1 MADLA
6 KMRTAAQAG
15 NLLQEPSAGGSGT
28 IGQLTEVAKAF
39 GMDMPK
45 MAQERDKLLVELSNA
60 KNDAH
65 KAEAKAELSRV
76 ESQIE
81 SLKTLMTSNQGQ
93 PNDPLRDMAVE
104 MAKTALQNSQGGGDH
119 NDPVASAYK
128 QFVMNKT
135 LEDLEAARNPVSV
148 QDQVGGAVETLR
160 AIRELGA
167 AFAPPA
173 PPPPPQST
181 FTPEKQMELELK
193 KLEIEQQLEIYRINK
208 ENEAATQRASSMQ
221 DAIKMVG
228 NALEGIG
235 KSVADSLLT
244 RSPGYSPSADL
255 PPPAPSNM
263 IDDSEM
269 IQSPS
274 DVGEDDDALVGNLE
288 CPDCGVEA
296 VYVTARMYNAGQRG
310 EKVEAACVACGA
322 KHELGDPE
330 PEDGQGPGTPQPFAP
345 PENPAPIPQS
355 ASAHRGR
362 RTDPHAEDSSGT
374 TRNGKERP
382 QRRNFVS
389 VD

>member
-15 NLLQEPSAGGSGT
+15 NLLQEPASSGSGT

-45 MAQERDKLLVELSNA
+45 MAQERDKLLVELSTA
-60 KNDAH
+60 KNDAQ

-76 ESQIE
+76 EHQIDG
-81 SLKTLMTSNQGQ
+81 LRTMLTNNQA
-93 PNDPLRDMAVE
+93 PANDPLRDMAVE
-104 MAKTALQNSQGGGDH
+104 MAKAAMQKSQGGGDD
-119 NDPVASAYK
+119 DPVASAYR

-135 LEDLEAARNPVSV
+135 LEDLEMARNPVSV

-173 PPPPPQST
+173 PPPAPSPT
-181 FTPEKQMELELK
+181 FSPERQMELELK
-193 KLEIEQQLEIYRINK
+193 KLEVEQQLEIYRINK
-208 ENEAATQRASSMQ
+208 ETEAATQRASSMQ

-228 NALEGIG
+228 NALEGVG
-235 KSVADSLLT
+235 KSVADSLMAK
-244 RSPGYSPSADL
+244 SPGYAPSADI
-255 PPPAPSNM
+255 PESAPANM
-263 IDDSEM
+263 VDDSGM
-269 IQSPS
+269 MKSPN
-274 DVGEDDDALVGNLE
+274 DVGEDEDALVGKLE
-288 CPDCGVEA
+288 CPDCGQEA

-310 EKVEAACVACGA
+310 ELVEAACVACGS

-330 PEDGQGPGTPQPFAP
+330 PGDPEPGEDGQGPIPPPAFSP
-345 PENPAPIPQS
+345 PEPQS
-355 ASAHRGR
+355 SEVPSAGP
-362 RTDPHAEDSSGT
+362 D
-374 TRNGKERP
+374 RNGKERP
-382 QRRNFVS
+382 GRRNFIS

>member
-15 NLLQEPSAGGSGT
+15 NLLQEPSAGGTGT

-60 KNDAH
+60 KNDAQ

-81 SLKTLMTSNQGQ
+81 GLKTMLSNNQA
-93 PNDPLRDMAVE
+93 PANDPLRDMAVE
-104 MAKTALQNSQGGGDH
+104 MAKTALQNSQGGGDS

-173 PPPPPQST
+173 PPPAPQST
-181 FTPEKQMELELK
+181 FSPEKQMELELK

-244 RSPGYSPSADL
+244 RSSGYVPSADI
-255 PPPAPSNM
+255 PTPDPSNM

-274 DVGEDDDALVGNLE
+274 DVGEEDDALVGKLE
-288 CPDCGVEA
+288 CPDCGQEA

-310 EKVEAACVACGA
+310 EKVEAACVACGS
-322 KHELGDPE
+322 KHELGDSE
-330 PEDGQGPGTPQPFAP
+330 PEDDQTPVQPQAFAP
-345 PENPAPIPQS
+345 PKDAPPPVPTGVRETDLS
-355 ASAHRGR
+355 A
-362 RTDPHAEDSSGT
+362 PGT

>member
-15 NLLQEPSAGGSGT
+15 NLLQEPSAGGAGT

-60 KNDAH
+60 KNDAQ

-81 SLKTLMTSNQGQ
+81 GLKTMLSNNQAP
-93 PNDPLRDMAVE
+93 PNDPLREMAVE
-104 MAKTALQNSQGGGDH
+104 MAKTALQNSQGGGNDN

-181 FTPEKQMELELK
+181 FSPEKQMELELK

-208 ENEAATQRASSMQ
+208 ENEHATQRAASMQ

-235 KSVADSLLT
+235 KSVADSLLS
-244 RSPGYSPSADL
+244 RSTGYAPSSDL
-255 PPPAPSNM
+255 PSPEPSNM

-269 IQSPS
+269 IQSPT
-274 DVGEDDDALVGNLE
+274 DVGEEDDALVGKLE
-288 CPDCGVEA
+288 CPDCGQEA

-310 EKVEAACVACGA
+310 EKVEAACVACGS
-322 KHELGDPE
+322 KHELGDSE
-330 PEDGQGPGTPQPFAP
+330 SEDDQNPVQPQAFAP
-345 PENPAPIPQS
+345 PENAAPPVSTGVQETERSPSS
-355 ASAHRGR
+355 A
-362 RTDPHAEDSSGT
+362 

-382 QRRNFVS
+382 SRRNFVS

>member
-1 MADLA
+1 MANLA
-6 KMRTAAQAG
+6 KMKTAAQAG
-15 NLLQEPSAGGSGT
+15 NLLQEPSQGGTGT

-60 KNDAH
+60 KNEAQ

-81 SLKTLMTSNQGQ
+81 GLKTMLTNTQAPAS
-93 PNDPLRDMAVE
+93 DPLRDMAVE
-104 MAKTALQNSQGGGDH
+104 MAKTALQNSQGGGDN

-160 AIRELGA
+160 SIRELGA

-173 PPPPPQST
+173 PPPPPSPT
-181 FTPEKQMELELK
+181 ITPERQMELELK

-235 KSVADSLLT
+235 KSVADSLLS
-244 RSPGYSPSADL
+244 RSSGFAPSANM
-255 PPPAPSNM
+255 PPPPPSNM
-263 IDDSEM
+263 IDDSDLM
-269 IQSPS
+269 QSPA
-274 DVGEDDDALVGNLE
+274 DAGEDDDALVGKLE
-288 CPDCGVEA
+288 CPDCGQEA

-310 EKVEAACVACGA
+310 EDVEAACVACGA
-322 KHELGDPE
+322 IHQLGDSSAEDDESPVE
-330 PEDGQGPGTPQPFAP
+330 PPVFAP
-345 PENPAPIPQS
+345 PERPAPSSP
-355 ASAHRGR
+355 GR
-362 RTDPHAEDSSGT
+362 

-382 QRRNFVS
+382 PRRNFVS